1 MKRISALVL
10 VISLCLL
17 FSVNNLSAR
26 QQESKPAKMKPD
38 SKYSRISVCSKALE
52 ALGRIGD
59 PRMKEVLIRGLKSKE
74 FLIRA
79 SATKALCR
87 LDDKET
93 IPLLKNSLKDENC
106 LVRILAA
113 KALLIFGETGME
125 EKLLGFLNDNDPV
138 VRAAAVEQL
147 GQFKGKYMS
156 KLAEILLKDSN
167 YIVRLKAIQQLGI
180 NRFNPATPLIEQA
193 SKDPN
198 PQIRQVACI
207 ALGQIGDQKT
217 VRFVAER
224 LKDTEAV
231 VRSSAKEGMSLLRIS
246 KTEVVQIAKKAKKED
261 GLLKLLRQDLDN
273 KDSTLRVSSF
283 VALANLKDVTI
294 LPLLLREVILPENTT
309 LVKKGAAKALC
320 ILKPS
325 LSGLFDEATKS
336 NIISSQNLE
345 LNYKAGGKSL
355 LSIVISALENTNDP
369 LHDDAVFILGEL
381 KDEASLPA
389 LRQALSQED
398 PDIVANV
405 AYVLGQF
412 QDKEAVT
419 SLIKLCNSYGL

>member
-138 VRAAAVEQL
+138 VRAATVEQL
-147 GQFKGKYMS
+147 GQFKGKYMPR
-156 KLAEILLKDSN
+156 LVEILLKDSN
-167 YIVRLKAIQQLGI
+167 YIVRLRAIQQLGI

-193 SKDPN
+193 SKDQN
-198 PQIRQVACI
+198 PQIRQAACI
-207 ALGQIGDQKT
+207 ALGRIGDQKA
-217 VRFVAER
+217 VRFVEER
-224 LKDTEAV
+224 LNDTEAM
-231 VRSSAKEGMSLLRIS
+231 VRSSAKEGMSLLS
-246 KTEVVQIAKKAKKED
+246 KPEVIQVTKKYNQ
-261 GLLKLLRQDLDN
+261 LLKLLRQDLNN

-369 LHDDAVFILGEL
+369 LHADAVFILGEL